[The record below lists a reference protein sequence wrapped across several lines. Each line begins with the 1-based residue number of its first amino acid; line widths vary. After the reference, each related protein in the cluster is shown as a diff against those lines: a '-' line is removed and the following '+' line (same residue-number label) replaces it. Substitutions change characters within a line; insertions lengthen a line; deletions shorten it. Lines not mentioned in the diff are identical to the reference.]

1 MNPNHLIPDE
11 PPRRV
16 SQRGVRL
23 PATSPADHLQVRH
36 LEKAGGWTRRER
48 LRILWYR
55 LRLTVQEMNYAARRV
70 TELQA
75 GLPEQRP
82 PASNGTIA

>member
-11 PPRRV
+11 SPRRV
-16 SQRGVRL
+16 SQRGVRR

-36 LEKAGGWTRRER
+36 LEKAGGWTRHER

-55 LRLTVQEMNYAARRV
+55 LRLTVQEMNYASRCLI
-70 TELQA
+70 ELRT
-75 GLPEQRP
+75 GLPRQSP
-82 PASNGTIA
+82 PSGG